1 VSKVINAAA
10 MGFISIAEAY
20 PDLYILVRIIEINH
34 DNGKAV
40 GIALYTASSHEELS
54 AFAKEEGI
62 INETIILQGENLVPM
77 IGGLL

>member
-1 VSKVINAAA
+1 MDATA
-10 MGFISIAEAY
+10 MGFIRIVEAY
-20 PDLYILVRIIEINH
+20 PDLYILVKIIEIDH

-40 GIALYTASSHEELS
+40 GIALFTAASHEELS
-54 AFAKEEGI
+54 AYAKNKGI